1 MYKNLKS
8 ALRAKGITQETAA
21 KEIGVTPRALIH
33 KLNGE
38 TDFTVSEALQIW
50 WKLLPEYQFVLLFAK
65 DEENA

>member
-8 ALRAKGITQETAA
+8 AMRAKGITQETVA
-21 KEIGVTPRALIH
+21 KEIGITPRSLIH